1 MLDVR
6 RRDFMTL
13 LGGAA
18 VAWPLAAQGQQGG
31 YLRRVGVLTN
41 LGESDPE
48 AQSMVAA
55 LHQTLRQLGWVD
67 GRNIR
72 VEHRWAAGNPARIAD
87 LAKQLVALQPD
98 VIVAHTSVPV
108 IALRQETAT
117 IPIVFVQVADPIGSG
132 FITNLAH
139 PGGNI
144 TGFSSFEPS
153 MGGKWAEML
162 KEIAPSTTKVA
173 FLFNPKTAPYV
184 STGYYQRPFNAAAA
198 SLGIELAANPVDS
211 PRGIESAV
219 SALGRDRGGGLI
231 VIPDS
236 FNLVHR
242 EHTIMLAAHHRVPA
256 IYPYAFA
263 VREGGLISYGVDQ
276 VDLFRRAAVY
286 VDRILKGE
294 KPVGLPAQTPTKFES
309 AISLKAAKALGLT
322 VPDKLLALADEV
334 IE

>member
-1 MLDVR
+1 MKR
-6 RRDFMTL
+6 REFISL

-18 VAWPLAAQGQQGG
+18 VSWPLTARAQQPERM
-31 YLRRVGVLTN
+31 RRIGVLSN
-41 LGESDPE
+41 VGESDME
-48 AQSMVAA
+48 AQSMVVA
-55 LHQTLRQLGWVD
+55 LHQALRELGWVE

-72 VEHRWAAGNPARIAD
+72 IDHRWAAGNAARITD

-98 VIVAHTSVPV
+98 VLVAHTSIPV
-108 IALRQETAT
+108 IALRKETTT

-153 MGGKWAEML
+153 MGGKWVEML
-162 KEIAPSTTKVA
+162 KEVAPSTNRMA
-173 FLFNPKTAPYV
+173 FLFNPKTAPYANI
-184 STGYYQRPFNAAAA
+184 GYYQASFNTAAA
-198 SLGIELAANPVDS
+198 SLAITLTATPVNS
-211 PRGIESAV
+211 PSEIVSAV
-219 SALGRDRGGGLI
+219 STLGHDHGDGLI

-236 FNLVHR
+236 FNVVHR
-242 EHTIMLAAHHRVPA
+242 EQIIGLAAQNGVPA

-276 VDLFRRAAVY
+276 VAQFRGAASD

-294 KPVGLPAQTPTKFES
+294 KPADIPVQAPTKFELV
-309 AISLKAAKALGLT
+309 INLKTAKALGLT
-322 VPDKLLALADEV
+322 VPPSLLARADEV